1 MSETMIAAFIGAG
14 ATLLVTLIAQITT
27 VWISRYI
34 NMLEIKQKEYQTKR
48 ENLNEVYKTLVSV
61 VNLFPDTS
69 PNDILNCVEYGPYY
83 SMEDFDSTLKT
94 LEYQIEDY
102 KEQLDIPNLNYNER
116 HDIEAQILNRVYSK
130 KKISEV
136 RDKYYEARDKYKS
149 FCESEKVIF
158 DLYAG
163 QDVRNSLVEFEVVIH
178 NAFISGYSV
187 GEAEDPINNIIRTYR
202 RKLINNMREDIGMI

>member
-1 MSETMIAAFIGAG
+1 MSETMIAALIGAG

-27 VWISRYI
+27 VCISRYT

-83 SMEDFDSTLKT
+83 SMEHFDSTLKT

-187 GEAEDPINNIIRTYR
+187 GEAEDPINNIIRTSR